1 MPYIRKKTK
10 IILKDVYIYVKING
24 KEIGTKMKKT
34 RTNIKYLDTSW
45 ILNEIGFRDEL
56 MENKR

>member
-24 KEIGTKMKKT
+24 KEIGTKMRKLEQT
-34 RTNIKYLDTSW
+34 
-45 ILNEIGFRDEL
+45 LNTWTLHEF
-56 MENKR
+56 